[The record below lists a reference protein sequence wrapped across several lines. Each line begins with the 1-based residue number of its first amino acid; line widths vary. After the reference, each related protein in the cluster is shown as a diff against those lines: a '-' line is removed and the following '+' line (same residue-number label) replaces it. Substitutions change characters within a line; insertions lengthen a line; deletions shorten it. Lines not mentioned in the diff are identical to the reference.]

1 MGREMRVE
9 QNRSPH
15 APISAIG
22 GGVEF
27 LYECVMSPRQ
37 GISKSPTGIDG
48 FDDLT
53 LGGVPTGRPTLV
65 CGSAGCGKTL
75 FATTFLI
82 HGARDYAEPG
92 VFVTFEERPGD
103 IVSNV
108 ASLGFA
114 LDKLVDDQRIAFEYV
129 ALDRSELEEAGDY
142 DLEGL
147 FLRLEAAIDSIGAKR
162 VVLDTIESLFSVFS
176 NEAILRSE
184 IRRLFD
190 WLKDKGMTTVI
201 TAERGD
207 GTLTRQGL
215 EEYVSDCVILL
226 DHRVQNQVSTR
237 RLRIVK
243 YRGTAHGTNEYP
255 FLIDQDGFSVLP
267 VSSLGLD
274 HKVSTDRISSGIAD
288 LDDMLA
294 GGGFY
299 RASSVLVS
307 GVAGSGKSSIAASF
321 ANAACAAGERALI
334 FSFEESADQSVR
346 NMASLGMDIGRWIKS
361 DKLRFIATRPTFYSL
376 EMHLAVMLREVI
388 KFDPSLVVLDPI
400 SSFLESGAP
409 MEVQSMLLRV
419 IDFLKGRGVT
429 AIFIHLMHSQ
439 DGRVQT
445 EAGLSSLMDAWISL
459 LNREVNGEF
468 NRELYVLKA
477 RGVAHSNQVREFIMS
492 DEGIS
497 LVPPYLGENGAV
509 TGSAR
514 KNEEAKSRRAEIRRK
529 AEVLKAQQQIRQRRR
544 RAEVQMEA
552 LQAELDADEIE
563 LNALTLG
570 EEEYL
575 RQAEDDKID
584 MGRSRKS

>member
-1 MGREMRVE
+1 M
-9 QNRSPH
+9 
-15 APISAIG
+15 
-22 GGVEF
+22 
-27 LYECVMSPRQ
+27 MSTSH
-37 GISKSPTGIDG
+37 GISKSPTGIGG

-53 LGGVPTGRPTLV
+53 LGGVPSGRPTLV

-82 HGARDYAEPG
+82 HGARDYDEPG
-92 VFVTFEERPGD
+92 VFVTFEERPAD

-114 LDKLVDDQRIAFEYV
+114 LDNLVDDQKIAFEYI
-129 ALDRSELEEAGDY
+129 ALERSELAEAGDY

-147 FLRLEAAIDSIGAKR
+147 FLRLELAIDSVGAKR

-176 NEAILRSE
+176 NEAILRAE

-190 WLKDKGMTTVI
+190 WLRDRGMTTVI
-201 TAERGD
+201 TAERGE
-207 GTLTRQGL
+207 GSLTRQGL

-274 HKVSTDRISSGIAD
+274 HKVSEDRICSGIAD

-294 GGGFY
+294 GRGFH
-299 RASSVLVS
+299 RASSILVS

-321 ANAACAAGERALI
+321 VDAACAAGERALY
-334 FSFEESADQSVR
+334 FSFEESADQAVR
-346 NMASLGMDIGRWIKS
+346 NMRSIGMDLGRWIAS
-361 DKLRFIATRPTFYSL
+361 DRLGYIATRPTFYSL
-376 EMHLAVMLREVI
+376 EMHLAVMLREVT

-400 SSFLESGAP
+400 SSFLESGDR
-409 MEVQSMLLRV
+409 MEIQSMLLRIV
-419 IDFLKGRGVT
+419 DFLKSRGVT
-429 AIFIHLMHSQ
+429 AVFTHLMHGQ
-439 DGRVQT
+439 DGRVET
-445 EAGLSSLMDAWISL
+445 DAGLSSLMDAWILL

-468 NRELYVLKA
+468 NRELYLLKA
-477 RGVAHSNQVREFIMS
+477 RGLSHSNQVREFIMS
-492 DEGIS
+492 DDGIK
-497 LVPPYLGENGAV
+497 LVPPYLGDSGAL

-514 KNEEAKSRRAEIRRK
+514 KNEEAKSRRAETRRR
-529 AEVLKAQQQIRQRRR
+529 ADVSRAQQQIEQKRR
-544 RAEVQMEA
+544 RAKAQMEV

-563 LNALTLG
+563 LNAMTQT
-570 EEEYL
+570 ESEYL
-575 RQAEDDKID
+575 RQTADDAIE
-584 MGRSRKS
+584 MERSRKS